1 MNYADGPQVITRV
14 LIRGKKA
21 GGPSQRRKYD
31 KGSRGGVCVCVRER
45 ARARAR
51 DREREGEIWIYCAAG
66 FEDGERGPLA
76 KECRWPSDRK
86 GKETDFPLE
95 PPEGIQPC

>member
-31 KGSRGGVCVCVRER
+31 KGSREQRVMGGVIFNWVVTKVSLER
-45 ARARAR
+45 
-51 DREREGEIWIYCAAG
+51 
-66 FEDGERGPLA
+66 
-76 KECRWPSDRK
+76 
-86 GKETDFPLE
+86 
-95 PPEGIQPC
+95 